1 CCKSP
6 AACASACASR
16 SSVSRAL
23 TRGPSAP
30 RLLGSERFFG
40 RSGERREPLLVVDG
54 DVGKNLAIDLD
65 LGAPETV
72 HEPAVGQPVCA
83 RGRVDPRD
91 PQRAELALALTAVA
105 IRVLAGL
112 DDRLLRDP
120 VNPAPRPV
128 VTLRLVEHLAV
139 AGLRD
144 DASFDSGHPAPPSC
158 TAASCARPA
167 RPAGPPARS
176 DEAAAYASATSSSGC
191 DSSETARA

>member
-1 CCKSP
+1 RAAFASLMALPAAGRCSGGRRPSSLRRSVRRPFLPRYLTRTASSCCKSP

-91 PQRAELALALTAVA
+91 PQR
-105 IRVLAGL
+105 
-112 DDRLLRDP
+112 
-120 VNPAPRPV
+120 
-128 VTLRLVEHLAV
+128 
-139 AGLRD
+139 
-144 DASFDSGHPAPPSC
+144 
-158 TAASCARPA
+158 
-167 RPAGPPARS
+167 
-176 DEAAAYASATSSSGC
+176 
-191 DSSETARA
+191 